1 MDRGDGLACRVGC
14 APERMCVYV
23 VCLTLVIWTVFSPL
37 ASIFFGG
44 VDFEGFEG
52 IVEKIIRK
60 I

>member
-1 MDRGDGLACRVGC
+1 VDRGDGLACRVGC